1 MTNSLNRRNFLR
13 GSAVVGAST
22 LAAPAIAGGH
32 GTTLKMQAAWGGG
45 IFLENANSYVQRVNE
60 MSGGSLTIELLP
72 VNSVVKTSQMQD
84 AVHRGVLD
92 AAHYV
97 PAYWYSKSK
106 AASLFGTG
114 PCFGWSSQEVLGWIY
129 YGGGQE
135 LFDEL
140 MASLGLNVV
149 SFFNSAMPAQPMGWF
164 KEEIKDSSQMKGLKY
179 RTVGLAADVLL
190 EMGMSVVQLPGG
202 EIQPAMK
209 SGLIDAA
216 EFNNPTS
223 DRDFGMQ
230 DVSKHYH
237 LGSFHQSQEFFEV
250 TFNKKKF
257 DALADEQKAILK
269 YASEAENSNFYWHNT
284 NRYAND
290 LDTLRNEQG
299 VNVYRTPDSV
309 MADQLKAWDIV
320 VDRISGEDEF
330 FAKVVDS
337 QKAYAKRV
345 MGYLNLNQPDYRR
358 SKISIAVS
366 SIRMPK
372 ERALLNWIHSIESL
386 SQWVGK
392 AFGWCILILTLSVSY
407 EVFVRYVLN
416 SPTVWAFDMMV
427 QMYGALFLMAGA
439 YTLAQDAHVRGDVL
453 YRLFSVRWQ
462 ARVDF
467 LLYIIFFFPGMIAL
481 FWYGWEIASDSW
493 RYKEVSWNSPARI
506 QIYFFKTLIPVAGV
520 LLMIQG
526 LAEMARCWIAMK
538 TGKWPERIADVK
550 ETEDLLIDGD
560 TN

>member
-1 MTNSLNRRNFLR
+1 MSKSLNRRNFLR
-13 GSAVVGAST
+13 GTALAGAGA
-22 LAAPAIAGGH
+22 LATPAIAQA

-45 IFLENANSYVQRVNE
+45 IFLENAQSYVNRVNE

-72 VNSVVKTSQMQD
+72 VNAVVKTSQMQD

-114 PCFGWSSQEVLGWIY
+114 PCFGWSSQEVLGWVH

-140 MASLGLNVV
+140 MGSLGLNVV
-149 SFFNSAMPAQPMGWF
+149 SFFNSPMPAQPMGWF
-164 KEEIKDSSQMKGLKY
+164 KEEIKDASQMNGLKY

-237 LGSFHQSQEFFEV
+237 LASFHQSQEFFEV
-250 TFNKKKF
+250 TFNKDKYENLT
-257 DALADEQKAILK
+257 DAQKAILK

-284 NRYAND
+284 RRYASD
-290 LDTLRNEQG
+290 LVKLRDEQG

-309 MADQLKAWDIV
+309 MAEQLKAWDIV
-320 VDRISGEDEF
+320 VDRIAAEDAF
-330 FAKVVDS
+330 FAKVIES
-337 QKAYAKRV
+337 QKAYAKDV
-345 MGYLNLNQPDYRR
+345 MNYLNLNQPDY
-358 SKISIAVS
+358 KLAY
-366 SIRMPK
+366 
-372 ERALLNWIHSIESL
+372 AHY
-386 SQWVGK
+386 
-392 AFGWCILILTLSVSY
+392 FG
-407 EVFVRYVLN
+407 
-416 SPTVWAFDMMV
+416 
-427 QMYGALFLMAGA
+427 
-439 YTLAQDAHVRGDVL
+439 
-453 YRLFSVRWQ
+453 
-462 ARVDF
+462 
-467 LLYIIFFFPGMIAL
+467 
-481 FWYGWEIASDSW
+481 
-493 RYKEVSWNSPARI
+493 
-506 QIYFFKTLIPVAGV
+506 
-520 LLMIQG
+520 
-526 LAEMARCWIAMK
+526 
-538 TGKWPERIADVK
+538 
-550 ETEDLLIDGD
+550 
-560 TN
+560 